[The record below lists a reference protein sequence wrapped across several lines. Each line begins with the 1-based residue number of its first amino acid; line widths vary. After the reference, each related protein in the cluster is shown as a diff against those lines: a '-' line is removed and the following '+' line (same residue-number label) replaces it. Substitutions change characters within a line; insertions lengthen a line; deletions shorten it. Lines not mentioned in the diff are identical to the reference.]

1 MDIANIIPFDEDL
14 NDLSFS
20 PNIKEIELISQEYIH
35 DSIKNK
41 YHTRN
46 DFTEEESLDKENLS
60 KNQYSNFNMIFI
72 NFLDLISNDLSKV
85 NEDDN
90 IIKEIEAKPETR
102 NKENNFNKFEIKII
116 NERGRKAASNK
127 LLGKKHKKTDND
139 NIQTKIQVHFI
150 NFLINMVNDAVKTEF
165 DPKFLSNL
173 MKNSDNDNVNS
184 KKKSA
189 ANFFRYINHKEK
201 KKISYDYIINILQ
214 SPIKNI
220 ITTNVSSKYR
230 KFKNDYNK
238 MLYLKLKEKS
248 GWFSA
253 FLDQKFIDVFIN
265 YYYNEEKQLQMINFE
280 GKTINLS
287 KKTETF
293 AHLLIKNKNLKNQMI
308 NIVKNIYLNN
318 YNKSKKFITS
328 KNAL

>member
-1 MDIANIIPFDEDL
+1 MKIANIISFDEDL

-20 PNIKEIELISQEYIH
+20 RKTKENELIPQEYVLDILK
-35 DSIKNK
+35 DK

-46 DFTEEESLDKENLS
+46 DFTEEGTLDKENLS

-102 NKENNFNKFEIKII
+102 NKENINNKFEIKII

-214 SPIKNI
+214 SPIKDI

-265 YYYNEEKQLQMINFE
+265 YYYNEEKPLQMINFE

-308 NIVKNIYLNN
+308 DLVKNIYLNEN
-318 YNKSKKFITS
+318 YKSKKFITS

>member
-1 MDIANIIPFDEDL
+1 MEIANIISFDEDL

-20 PNIKEIELISQEYIH
+20 RKTKENELIPQEYVLDILK
-35 DSIKNK
+35 DK

-46 DFTEEESLDKENLS
+46 DFTEEGTLDKENLS

-72 NFLDLISNDLSKV
+72 NFLDLICNDLSKV

-102 NKENNFNKFEIKII
+102 NKENINNKFEIKII

-165 DPKFLSNL
+165 DSKFLSNI
-173 MKNSDNDNVNS
+173 MKNNGNIDVNS
-184 KKKSA
+184 KKKSVE
-189 ANFFRYINHKEK
+189 NLFRYINHKEK
-201 KKISYDYIINILQ
+201 KKINYDYLINILQ
-214 SPIKNI
+214 NPIKNI

-230 KFKNDYNK
+230 KFKNDFNK

-248 GWFSA
+248 EWFSA
-253 FLDQKFIDVFIN
+253 FLNQKFIDVFIN
-265 YYYNEEKQLQMINFE
+265 YYYNEEKPLQMINFE

-308 NIVKNIYLNN
+308 DLVKNNYLNE

>member
-1 MDIANIIPFDEDL
+1 MKIANIISFDEDL

-20 PNIKEIELISQEYIH
+20 RKTKENELIPQEYVLDILK
-35 DSIKNK
+35 DK

-46 DFTEEESLDKENLS
+46 DFTEEGTLDKENLS

-72 NFLDLISNDLSKV
+72 NFLDLICNDLSKV

-102 NKENNFNKFEIKII
+102 NKENINNKFEIKII

-165 DPKFLSNL
+165 DSKFLSNI
-173 MKNSDNDNVNS
+173 MKNNGNIDVNS
-184 KKKSA
+184 KKKSVE
-189 ANFFRYINHKEK
+189 NLFRYINHKEK
-201 KKISYDYIINILQ
+201 KKINYDYLINILQ
-214 SPIKNI
+214 NPIKNI

-230 KFKNDYNK
+230 KFKNDFNK

-248 GWFSA
+248 EWFSA
-253 FLDQKFIDVFIN
+253 FLNQKFIDVFIN
-265 YYYNEEKQLQMINFE
+265 YYYNEEKPLQMINFE

>member
-1 MDIANIIPFDEDL
+1 MDIANIISFDEDL

-20 PNIKEIELISQEYIH
+20 RKTKENELIPQEYVLDILK
-35 DSIKNK
+35 DK

-46 DFTEEESLDKENLS
+46 DFTEEGTLDKENLS

-102 NKENNFNKFEIKII
+102 NKENINNKFEIKII

-165 DPKFLSNL
+165 DSKFLSNI
-173 MKNSDNDNVNS
+173 MKNNGNIDVNS
-184 KKKSA
+184 KKKSVE
-189 ANFFRYINHKEK
+189 NLFRYINHKEK
-201 KKISYDYIINILQ
+201 KKINYDYLINILQ
-214 SPIKNI
+214 NPIKNI

-230 KFKNDYNK
+230 KFKNDFNK

-248 GWFSA
+248 EWFSA
-253 FLDQKFIDVFIN
+253 FLNQKFIDVFIN
-265 YYYNEEKQLQMINFE
+265 YYYNEEKPLQMINFE